1 MDNNN
6 DTRIVMHQAPIAK
19 SLQSINLKDFHVML
33 GGGIVNPFGPTLT
46 VAGFVGVRKSNEFS
60 VVQIML
66 NPFSQWVR
74 EVGTAFVGK
83 FCTLE
88 SGFEPLFG
96 LEWGS
101 CPSVLLSPKAIKPD
115 YAVEVYSRF
124 LATMGNG
131 QHLLEGVRNFPGDP
145 FKRIGS
151 DMKSMGK
158 KGFSIQDGKLDLADA
173 KELAS
178 KLLEPEANEQEM
190 KALIGAWD
198 GAIRFKKQGLFSRKP
213 MSVKEFLGLLAEFS
227 LTCRLPL

>member
-1 MDNNN
+1 MDNNE
-6 DTRIVMHQAPIAK
+6 TRVHLHQSPVQRT
-19 SLQSINLKDFHVML
+19 LQSSTLKNFHVML

-46 VAGFVGVRKSNEFS
+46 VAVFEGEPGSSELS

-74 EVGTAFVGK
+74 EVGTATVGN
-83 FCTLE
+83 TL
-88 SGFEPLFG
+88 SIQSVYLPLFG

-101 CPSVLLSPKAIKPD
+101 CPSVLLSPKAIQPD

-131 QHLLEGVRNFPGDP
+131 QHLLEGVRNYPGNP

-151 DMKSMGK
+151 DMESMGK
-158 KGFSIQDGKLDLADA
+158 KSFSIQDGKLDFADA

-178 KLLEPEANEQEM
+178 KLLEPKANEEEM

-213 MSVKEFLGLLAEFS
+213 MSVKEFLGLLAELGLS
-227 LTCRLPL
+227 CRLPL